1 MICWQNDAIRY
12 VREKECAG
20 PDLCTGT
27 VSTYVGCMLT
37 TPHSTWCSRPSPHW
51 GLIWMASGAW
61 EGTGNVK
68 KTWKSNWEPREVL
81 FAIHICIW
89 SETKVFITK
98 ERNKRNL
105 QTPMWKANRA
115 SPDPNLIM
123 FIRCF
128 HDSSTLPCAQVNS
141 LYHKVGEF
149 TVNPCLLFPRK
160 VECVILLILWLSVMQ
175 LIFIFLREP
184 ARESWQAP
192 WTCLLW
198 TLTLTGIIPW

>member
-1 MICWQNDAIRY
+1 MLDACWPLHTAHDVAGLLPTEDSSGWLP
-12 VREKECAG
+12 VRGKE
-20 PDLCTGT
+20 LE
-27 VSTYVGCMLT
+27 
-37 TPHSTWCSRPSPHW
+37 TW
-51 GLIWMASGAW
+51 
-61 EGTGNVK
+61 K

-160 VECVILLILWLSVMQ
+160 VECVILLILWLSVIQ
-175 LIFIFLREP
+175 LIFVFLREP
-184 ARESWQAP
+184 ARESWQVP